1 MAVAVQTNVSML
13 QGKQTLANVQNQL
26 NATYKR
32 LSTGYRIN
40 SAKDDAA
47 GLQISDRLTAQINGL
62 NQGNRNAG
70 DGIALAQTA
79 EGAMDEINTMLQQ
92 IRTLAV
98 QAATGTNTADDRDA
112 LNKEALSIASEI
124 TRIAEQT
131 TYGGKTV
138 LNGGLSDDT
147 IYGANG
153 GTAIEGKMTLQIGA
167 NSGDQVDF
175 NVAKLTF
182 AQIADDAGVTAGL
195 GANLSAADL
204 TTTANASDAL
214 ASLDEMIKHVDDQRV
229 GLGVMQNRLEAAIR
243 NQSNVV
249 INTSDARARI
259 RDTDF
264 VDEST
269 KLTQQSILQQSA
281 TSMLMQ
287 ANTRPQLALSLLS

>member
-1 MAVAVQTNVSML
+1 MV
-13 QGKQTLANVQNQL
+13 
-26 NATYKR
+26 
-32 LSTGYRIN
+32 
-40 SAKDDAA
+40 
-47 GLQISDRLTAQINGL
+47 LQISDRLTAQINGL

>member
-26 NATYKR
+26 NTTYKR

-131 TYGGKTV
+131 TYGDE
-138 LNGGLSDDT
+138 LP
-147 IYGANG
+147 
-153 GTAIEGKMTLQIGA
+153 
-167 NSGDQVDF
+167 
-175 NVAKLTF
+175 
-182 AQIADDAGVTAGL
+182 
-195 GANLSAADL
+195 
-204 TTTANASDAL
+204 TT
-214 ASLDEMIKHVDDQRV
+214 
-229 GLGVMQNRLEAAIR
+229 
-243 NQSNVV
+243 
-249 INTSDARARI
+249 
-259 RDTDF
+259 
-264 VDEST
+264 
-269 KLTQQSILQQSA
+269 
-281 TSMLMQ
+281 
-287 ANTRPQLALSLLS
+287 